1 MSYKPPKN
9 AELEKLWNT
18 VTKSDWASG
27 PNVMFDQWT
36 KSKDELVCIYFCD
49 LQEIHIYRKIHLE
62 EFKEGERSHD
72 YNIEKFLEAHKVT
85 KDINVLNYLHGA
97 VGVSID
103 HSLNR
108 IVRRFIADTVGPDGS
123 VRSWYRSHSSRRR
136 RSRRFVVKGEWKACK
151 YHTGHGAY
159 DSWKF
164 HMEELFA
171 IQETGGQIVRL
182 EKLYEIDLAK
192 YMRDKNLPG
201 IWEFLESIKPW
212 VLN

>member
-9 AELEKLWNT
+9 VELEKLWDI

-36 KSKDELVCIYFCD
+36 KSKDELVCIYFCES
-49 LQEIHIYRKIHLE
+49 QEIHIYRKIHLE

-72 YNIEKFLEAHKVT
+72 YNMEKFLEAHKG
-85 KDINVLNYLHGA
+85 KQDINVLNCLHGA

-108 IVRRFIADTVGPDGS
+108 MVRRFIRDTVDPGGA
-123 VRSWYRSHSSRRR
+123 VRSWYRAHLSRRR
-136 RSRRFVVKGEWKACK
+136 RSRRFIAKGKWKAYK
-151 YHTGHGAY
+151 YHTGHGTY

-164 HMEELFA
+164 YMEELFA
-171 IQETGGQIVRL
+171 IQETGGQIVRV
-182 EKLYEIDLAK
+182 EKLYEINLPK
-192 YMRDKNLPG
+192 YMREKNLPG
-201 IWEFLESIKPW
+201 VGDFLEAIKPW
-212 VLN
+212 GIN